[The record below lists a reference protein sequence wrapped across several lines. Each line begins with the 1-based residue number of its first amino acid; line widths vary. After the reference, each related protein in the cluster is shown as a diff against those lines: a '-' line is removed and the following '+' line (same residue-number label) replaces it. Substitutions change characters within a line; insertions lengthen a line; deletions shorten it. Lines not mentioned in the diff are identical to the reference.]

1 MPRFCVRSTCTSCST
16 PFSTSA
22 TRDSI
27 GVILIR
33 ISSLMA
39 LSLARRSGKPGYAYL
54 QHSPATRNLLTVN
67 RQRLPARNGK
77 FFEQLGGFA
86 EGQAHYRRIT
96 ALQLADEHRRQP
108 LNRVTASLVLGLA
121 AGPVGGDFLGAQRA
135 KTHLAADHPHGH
147 PRRAGQGHGRIGT
160 EYHGIQWLT
169 QRSQAG
175 LRFRPGQTLY
185 IGDWRL
191 IWQWIFINGDDLAKK
206 GHANLRQQF
215 TSTRRTGC
223 QIERGH
229 ADFSLSDK
237 RKARK
242 PCSIDANALL
252 QPTQ

>member
-39 LSLARRSGKPGYAYL
+39 LSLVRRSGKPGYAYL

-147 PRRAGQGHGRIGT
+147 PRRACPEYAHPAPRPYRHRVPRHPVADSTQPGRPALSPGPDAL
-160 EYHGIQWLT
+160 HRRLAAHLAMDFHQW
-169 QRSQAG
+169 G
-175 LRFRPGQTLY
+175 
-185 IGDWRL
+185 RL
-191 IWQWIFINGDDLAKK
+191 G
-206 GHANLRQQF
+206 
-215 TSTRRTGC
+215 
-223 QIERGH
+223 
-229 ADFSLSDK
+229 
-237 RKARK
+237 
-242 PCSIDANALL
+242 
-252 QPTQ
+252 